1 MIKLALVLMSVWSF
15 QSHAEYS
22 NSVIDISHYQEE
34 IDFAKIKNDS
44 IVAVIHKATE
54 GKTYVD
60 NAYCKR
66 RIEAEEEGLL
76 WGAYHFGNNGNPILQ
91 ADHFLNVVGD
101 TENVLLVL
109 DLEENR
115 GNNMTPDE
123 AEDFVKRIK
132 EKTGRLP
139 IIYGSRYFLNSFDR
153 DILNE
158 CKLWIASYTS
168 NDDPKLPAHRD
179 SWVLWQYTNGEVGG
193 TPRSVEGVAG
203 NCDRDRYNGTAEEL
217 AILWPDL

>member
-1 MIKLALVLMSVWSF
+1 MIRLALFLVSVWSF
-15 QSHAEYS
+15 RAQAEYS
-22 NSVIDISHYQEE
+22 DSVIDISHYQEE
-34 IDFAKIKNDS
+34 LDFAKIKNDS

-54 GKTYVD
+54 GQTYVD
-60 NAYCKR
+60 GTYCER

-76 WGAYHFGNNGNPILQ
+76 WGAYHFGNNGNPIGQ
-91 ADHFLNVVGD
+91 ADHFLEVVGE

-115 GNNMTPDE
+115 GNNMTPDG
-123 AEDFVKRIK
+123 AEEFVKRIK

-139 IIYGSRYFLNSFDR
+139 VLYGGRIFLESFNS

-168 NDDPKLPAHRD
+168 DDEPRLPSHRD
-179 SWVLWQYTNGEVGG
+179 SWVLWQYTNGQVGG
-193 TPRSVEGVAG
+193 IPRSVEGVG
-203 NCDRDRYNGTAEEL
+203 YCDRDRKHRYAK
-217 AILWPDL
+217 AIVKR

>member
-1 MIKLALVLMSVWSF
+1 MIRLILLLMSIWSF
-15 QSHAEYS
+15 RTQAEYS
-22 NSVIDISHYQEE
+22 ECVIDISHYQKE

-60 NAYCKR
+60 RNYYER

-76 WGAYHFGNNGNPILQ
+76 WGAYHFANKGNPIGQ

-101 TENVLLVL
+101 TESILLVL

-115 GNNMTPDE
+115 GNNMSPDE
-123 AEDFVKRIK
+123 AEVFVKRI
-132 EKTGRLP
+132 EERTGRLP
-139 IIYGSRYFLNSFDR
+139 LMYGSRIFLKAYNSE
-153 DILNE
+153 ILNK
-158 CKLWIASYTS
+158 CKLWIASFTS
-168 NDDPKLPAHRD
+168 NEEPKLPPHRD

-193 TPRSVEGVAG
+193 TPRGVDG
-203 NCDRDRYNGTAEEL
+203 VTGFCDRDRYNGTAEEL
-217 AILWPDL
+217 IDLWPNL